1 METNDMSTGTE
12 QPELSIGERQR
23 RLIEASDR
31 YLRGEMSARE
41 FREAEQR
48 YMTDYRAA
56 TVELARRAMTRVS
69 EPKVRVA

>member
-1 METNDMSTGTE
+1 MSTDSR
-12 QPELSIGERQR
+12 QPELTIGERQR

-41 FREAEQR
+41 FHEAEER

-56 TVELARRAMTRVS
+56 TLELARRAILRAS
-69 EPKVRVA
+69 ESKVRVA